1 MAASPLATPL
11 PDLLGLGN
19 SFLVLTVVGIA
30 DPQGLPHLVVTFL
43 VIFLVKKDLD

>member
-19 SFLVLTVVGIA
+19 SFLVLTVGIA